1 MGSVTPAAEPPPKR
15 LKCAPP
21 PSTSLGPPSKPVFL
35 EICSGSAMLSYV
47 AKEAGYHAV
56 PIDWHHNRQRS
67 CVHALQLDLR
77 LPSSWSFLERTCLA
91 CAVAWVHMAPPCGTA
106 SRARECG
113 PGPKPLRSM
122 QHVRGLPGLSSV
134 DQARVESANAIY
146 DHMAAFC
153 KFLALRLPQVPFSV
167 ENPLHSYLWQLP
179 AWSDLAAK
187 HSVVTFDSCRHGS
200 QRKKATAL
208 LTNSESLHS
217 LSGPCPGC
225 SKHLPWGRQGKSFAT
240 AEETGYPKLL
250 CERIVSCVDKSATCR
265 GIAPAPLAPSVL
277 SASKAGAQVQPRGR
291 RFPPII
297 SEFAYTMSVSSATAP
312 PLDSKNC
319 LPRPWQS
326 VPAGSKLVRE
336 SVERGGSR
344 LPEGSKFYVFGVYRS
359 MQAFFSEAKLVVH
372 PFDSARS
379 LPDGLL
385 RVLFDTLTKSPVD
398 TMKHR
403 LAKLQHWR
411 SLAQARWTR
420 PSE

>member
-1 MGSVTPAAEPPPKR
+1 MTQKERVPAFALLRCQYMSYVVMASVWDKPSFTFGCFTPTCNKGSVSPAAAPPSKR
-15 LKCAPP
+15 LKCDPT
-21 PSTSLGPPSKPVFL
+21 PSASLGSPSKPVFL

-77 LPSSWSFLERTCLA
+77 SPSSWSFLERTCLS
-91 CAVAWVHMAPPCGTA
+91 CEIAWVHMAPPCGTA

-167 ENPLHSYLWQLP
+167 ENPVHSYLWQLP

-208 LTNSESLHS
+208 LTNSEALHS

-225 SKHLPWGRQGKSFAT
+225 SNHLSVGQARA
-240 AEETGYPKLL
+240 
-250 CERIVSCVDKSATCR
+250 IVRHSR
-265 GIAPAPLAPSVL
+265 G
-277 SASKAGAQVQPRGR
+277 
-291 RFPPII
+291 
-297 SEFAYTMSVSSATAP
+297 
-312 PLDSKNC
+312 N
-319 LPRPWQS
+319 
-326 VPAGSKLVRE
+326 
-336 SVERGGSR
+336 R
-344 LPEGSKFYVFGVYRS
+344 LP
-359 MQAFFSEAKLVVH
+359 
-372 PFDSARS
+372 
-379 LPDGLL
+379 
-385 RVLFDTLTKSPVD
+385 
-398 TMKHR
+398 
-403 LAKLQHWR
+403 
-411 SLAQARWTR
+411 
-420 PSE
+420 